1 MVQLA
6 SGSRVSDRSRSVHL
20 VLSWV
25 TTAAR
30 LVLGGVLLVA
40 GALKVGAP
48 ATSVQAVRA
57 YELLPESLVQIVGY
71 GLPVVEIVIGA
82 LLVVGLLTRV
92 SGVISGLVMAAFVVG
107 IASAWARGLRIDCGC
122 FGGGG
127 QLADGQDPNY
137 LWELL
142 RDFGLLACAAWIV
155 ARPPGRLA
163 LDSVLGLSGSPKPDA
178 EDDGPDGAGDPSSEN
193 GSQGETS

>member
-6 SGSRVSDRSRSVHL
+6 SGSRVSGRSRSVHQ

-40 GALKVGAP
+40 GALKIGAP

-71 GLPVVEIVIGA
+71 GLPVVEVVIGA
-82 LLVVGLLTRV
+82 LLIVGLLTRV
-92 SGVISGLVMAAFVVG
+92 SAVISGLVMAAFVVG

-142 RDFGLLACAAWIV
+142 RDFGLLACAIWIV
-155 ARPPGRLA
+155 ARPPGRFA
-163 LDSVLGLSGSPKPDA
+163 LDSVLGLTGAPRPDA
-178 EDDGPDGAGDPSSEN
+178 EDDGPDDAGDPGSEN
-193 GSQGETS
+193 GSQGEIS